1 MMVHLEKYGQFLEIS
16 GFHGVNFELAEKFLK
31 KLRAENSETV
41 DIQFFNADLI
51 ATKEH
56 LHFAAL
62 NALESFKSKTNTS
75 KTPAMETML
84 YAATQNQIQR
94 AIQKIGINRDSQN
107 VAVVILGKERAQVE
121 LALMVVSSF
130 FGCKPDESVLELTEQ
145 KQAAIKQVFQITDVE
160 IQTVTKGNTQEAIV
174 NLIIEREALLS
185 TQT

>member
-1 MMVHLEKYGQFLEIS
+1 MQIHLEKYGQYLEIS
-16 GFHGVNFELAEKFLK
+16 GFRGVSFELAEKFLK

-51 ATKEH
+51 ATREH

-62 NALESFKSKTNTS
+62 NALESFKSKTNIS
-75 KTPAMETML
+75 KSPAMETML
-84 YAATQNQIQR
+84 YAATENQIQR
-94 AIQKIGINRDSQN
+94 AIQKVGLNKTSKN
-107 VAVVILGKERAQVE
+107 VAAVILGKDKAQVE

-130 FGCKPDESVLELTEQ
+130 FGVKPDESVLELTEQ
-145 KQAAIKQVFQITDVE
+145 KQAAIKACYQITDTE
-160 IQTVTKGNTQEAIV
+160 IQTVTKGNTSEAIV